1 MPASPAEQGWGEQ
14 NIGCKASSTPAW
26 KTSPVQAW
34 EVHAGRVYLISAF
47 ILLEDA
53 EKKPEDVQK
62 ELKELEKI
70 LRGRTGKVGLHNF

>member
-34 EVHAGRVYLISAF
+34 EVHARTVYLISAF

-53 EKKPEDVQK
+53 EKKTEGVQK
-62 ELKELEKI
+62 ELKELEKV
-70 LRGRTGKVGLHNF
+70 LWGRNWESGAP